1 MSNVHVSPDVRSTIS
16 NRKSYIN
23 YNKKFCMTSL
33 EEVIQR
39 GSVKKLLIKLRRIQ
53 RKTPVPESILNK
65 VAGTQICNFIKKRFQ
80 YSCFLVILRKF

>member
-1 MSNVHVSPDVRSTIS
+1 MYLQMFVQQLLQQEELYKLQQKILHDIS
-16 NRKSYIN
+16 RG
-23 YNKKFCMTSL
+23 
-33 EEVIQR
+33 VIQR
-39 GSVKKLLIKLRRIQ
+39 GSVKKLLIKLRRIH

>member
-1 MSNVHVSPDVRSTIS
+1 MYLQIFVQQLLQQEELYKVQQKILHDIS
-16 NRKSYIN
+16 RG
-23 YNKKFCMTSL
+23 
-33 EEVIQR
+33 VIQR
-39 GSVKKLLIKLRRIQ
+39 GSVKKLLIKLRRIH